1 MNKETNATPAQA
13 SDEKVTGSSTT
24 KGAAKR
30 SADELPDGSGNDAQR
45 PMTPEDRE
53 RYDAG

>member
-1 MNKETNATPAQA
+1 MNEETNATPAQE
-13 SDEKVTGSSTT
+13 SDGKVTGSSTT

-45 PMTPEDRE
+45 PMSLEDRE
-53 RYDAG
+53 RYDSG

>member
-1 MNKETNATPAQA
+1 MNEETNATPAQE
-13 SDEKVTGSSTT
+13 SDGKVTGSSTT

-45 PMTPEDRE
+45 PMSLEDRE

>member
-1 MNKETNATPAQA
+1 MNQETNATPVQE
-13 SDEKVTGSSTT
+13 SDGKVIGSSTT

-30 SADELPDGSGNDAQR
+30 SADELPDGSGNDAQS